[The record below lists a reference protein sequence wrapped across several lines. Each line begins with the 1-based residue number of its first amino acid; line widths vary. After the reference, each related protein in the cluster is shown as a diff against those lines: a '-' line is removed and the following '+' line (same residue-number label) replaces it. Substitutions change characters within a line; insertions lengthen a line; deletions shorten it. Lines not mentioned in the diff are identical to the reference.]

1 MLSGVDESEAGV
13 TGVTGGT
20 GVAGVTGVT
29 DVDLVGN
36 TEMLV
41 VTGMSGA
48 GKTQAMKSLEDLDFF
63 CIDNL
68 PPQFLP
74 QLAQLAELA
83 AERGQR
89 FAVAMDARSRE
100 MFDDL
105 GKHLDELDAAG
116 VKYRVLFLDCSD
128 DVLVRRYSETRRR
141 HPVSGG
147 RSLFEQIA
155 AERRL
160 LAGIR
165 DRADL
170 VLDTTRMTSHD
181 MKGRL
186 AQMVAGKSLEE
197 GIEVDVMS
205 FGFKHGVPLDSD
217 LVFDVRFLPNPY
229 YDLDLRPQT
238 GLDAPVRDYV
248 LGSGDAEEYV
258 EDIVS
263 FVRRWLK
270 SYAATG
276 RPRLTVAIG
285 CTGGQH
291 RSVAIAESI
300 VERLKG
306 EHANIGSHHRDM
318 PRRSR

>member
-1 MLSGVDESEAGV
+1 
-13 TGVTGGT
+13 
-20 GVAGVTGVT
+20 
-29 DVDLVGN
+29 
-36 TEMLV
+36 MLV

-48 GKTQAMKSLEDLDFF
+48 GKTQAMKALEDLDFF

-68 PPQFLP
+68 PPQFLS

-100 MFDDL
+100 MFSDL
-105 GKHLDELDAAG
+105 GAHLDGLDAAG
-116 VKYRVLFLDCSD
+116 IKYKVLFLDCSD

-165 DRADL
+165 DRADM

-186 AQMVAGKSLEE
+186 AQMVEGKTLAE

-205 FGFKHGVPLDSD
+205 FGFKHGVPLDAD

-248 LGSGDAEEYV
+248 LSNSDAGEFV
-258 EDIVS
+258 QDVVK

-270 SYAATG
+270 AYAETG

-291 RSVAIAESI
+291 RSVAIAEAVADAI
-300 VERLKG
+300 KG
-306 EHANIGSHHRDM
+306 EHDNIGTHHRDM
-318 PRRSR
+318 PRSHNRSR

>member
-1 MLSGVDESEAGV
+1 MSDDTAPTKTSS
-13 TGVTGGT
+13 
-20 GVAGVTGVT
+20 
-29 DVDLVGN
+29 
-36 TEMLV
+36 EMLV

-48 GKTQAMKSLEDLDFF
+48 GKTQAMKALEDLDFF

-74 QLAQLAELA
+74 QLAQLTEMA

-100 MFDDL
+100 LFVDL
-105 GKHLDELDAAG
+105 GTYLDELDAAG
-116 VKYRVLFLDCSD
+116 VKFQVLFLDCSD

-141 HPVSGG
+141 HPVTGG

-160 LAGIR
+160 LSGIR

-170 VLDTTRMTSHD
+170 IIDTTHMTSHD

-186 AQMVAGKSLEE
+186 AEVVAGRSLEE
-197 GIEVDVMS
+197 GIEVDVLS
-205 FGFKHGVPLDSD
+205 FGFKHGVPLDAD

-229 YDLDLRPQT
+229 YDLELRPQT

-248 LGSGDAEEYV
+248 LASGKAEELV
-258 EDIVS
+258 TDVVA
-263 FVRRWLK
+263 FVRKWLK
-270 SYAATG
+270 AYADTG

-291 RSVAIAESI
+291 RSVALAEAIAAELGGDHKR
-300 VERLKG
+300 VG
-306 EHANIGSHHRDM
+306 TFHRDM
-318 PRRSR
+318 PRGPGR

>member
-1 MLSGVDESEAGV
+1 MWMRQSETLDSGEGEPTGDHLSS
-13 TGVTGGT
+13 
-20 GVAGVTGVT
+20 
-29 DVDLVGN
+29 
-36 TEMLV
+36 EMLV

-48 GKTQAMKSLEDLDFF
+48 GKTQAMKALEDLDFF

-68 PPQFLP
+68 PPQFLS
-74 QLAQLAELA
+74 QLAQLAEMA

-100 MFDDL
+100 MFSDL
-105 GKHLDELDAAG
+105 GSHLDELDSAG

-165 DRADL
+165 DRADM

-186 AQMVAGKSLEE
+186 AQMVEGKTLEE
-197 GIEVDVMS
+197 GIEVDVLS
-205 FGFKHGVPLDSD
+205 FGFKHGVPLDAD

-248 LGSGDAEEYV
+248 LNSDDAGEFV
-258 EDIVS
+258 EDIVG

-291 RSVAIAESI
+291 RSVYMTQWLAERFRNEAR
-300 VERLKG
+300 VLLR
-306 EHANIGSHHRDM
+306 HR
-318 PRRSR
+318 SLASSGK